1 MTKERVLS
9 ALAAYGKQLG
19 ALCGTQ
25 SYKTDAMRAAYH
37 DMTLGTARAAYK
49 AILNGRPILDV
60 LHELSEAADA
70 YGLDGMPVY
79 RLIAR
84 YELETDTSL

>member
-1 MTKERVLS
+1 MTKERVLA

-19 ALCGTQ
+19 AICGPQ
-25 SYKTDAMRAAYH
+25 SYKADTIRAACH

-49 AILNGRPILDV
+49 AILNGRPVLTV
-60 LHELSEAADA
+60 LHELAESADF

-84 YELETDTSL
+84 YELETDTTF